1 MRPTQ
6 LRPLHRRPG
15 LPAFAPVLCALLG
28 SLLAFAL
35 GITPLHAQGLL
46 AKSFTTAELVLDTSE
61 ARPGDTILAAI
72 QLKSTDG
79 WHTYWRTPGDD
90 GAGGPVGQATR
101 IDWTLPPGI
110 TAGPIQWPVPHKYV
124 EKEFHTHIINEGTL
138 IVPLTVGSTV
148 PQGLQSIAAKV
159 RWLECKEECVPG
171 QASLSAQVRVGTEL
185 KASPAA
191 GIVQSALAQ
200 LPSTNAVNARAFWET
215 DANTNPR
222 QLVIEWSDS
231 IARTGFDFFPYEK
244 QSEFSAKSQSIPA
257 EGATSRLRK
266 WVQKGDSGWPT
277 AVKGVL
283 TTTTSTPR
291 IAAEVTLPITQP
303 GTTPTTTAATPT
315 VVAWGSVLP
324 MLGFAFLGGLLLNI
338 MPCVLPVL
346 ALKILGFVNQAKSD
360 PKYVRQLGLIYGLGV
375 IVSFI
380 ALATIALLVQK
391 AGGVAGWSTAFQNPG
406 FRIGLTILMTLV
418 ALNLFG
424 LFEVTLHPTATETAF
439 VYASKEGPAG
449 AFFNGVLAAALAT
462 PCTAPFLGAAIGFA
476 FTQPPIILLLFFVTA
491 GLGLALPFV
500 VLCWKPAWLKLLPR
514 PGHWME
520 RFKVAMGFP
529 MLATAIW
536 LFWFTATRMG
546 EAGVLWF
553 GLSLVTL
560 AASAW
565 VWGEFVQR
573 ALSRRVA
580 GSVATVLL
588 AAFSFFYLLPKA
600 SERSKIQWQKWS
612 PEAVAKAV
620 ADGHPV
626 LVDFT
631 ADTCLNCKFNKK
643 TSIEIT
649 STLRKLDDLKV
660 IAFEGDFT
668 DADPAIAQEL
678 TRHGRRGVPLVLVYS
693 KFPGKEPKVLPT
705 VLTPDVVHEALD
717 WASKP

>member
-1 MRPTQ
+1 MRRFHP
-6 LRPLHRRPG
+6 RPSYRFAG
-15 LPAFAPVLCALLG
+15 SPALAQFFCALACVVF
-28 SLLAFAL
+28 SAF
-35 GITPLHAQGLL
+35 TPPLRAQGLL
-46 AKSFTTAELVLDTSE
+46 NKSYTSAQLILDASA

-79 WHTYWRTPGDD
+79 WHTYWRNSGDD

-124 EKEFHTHIINEGTL
+124 EKEFHTHIIDEGTL
-138 IVPLTVGSTV
+138 VVPLTLGASA
-148 PQGLQSIAAKV
+148 PQGLQTIGAKV

-171 QASLSAQVRVGTEL
+171 QATLTAQFTVGSESKPSANAELVR
-185 KASPAA
+185 
-191 GIVQSALAQ
+191 SAIAL
-200 LPSTNAVNARAFWET
+200 LPSTNSVSARAYWE
-215 DANTNPR
+215 AGPEANPR
-222 QLVIEWSDS
+222 PLVIEWDPVG
-231 IARTGFDFFPYEK
+231 AQTGFDFFPYEK
-244 QSEFSAKSQSIPA
+244 QTEVSAKTQSMPV
-257 EGATSRLRK
+257 EGGKPRLRK
-266 WVQKGDSGWPT
+266 WVAKGDSGWPSS
-277 AVKGVL
+277 VKGVL
-283 TTTTSTPR
+283 ATTTANPR
-291 IAAEVTLPITQP
+291 AAAEVTLSIAQP
-303 GTTPTTTAATPT
+303 AANSNAIASVPT
-315 VVAWGSVLP
+315 VIAWGSVLP
-324 MLGFAFLGGLLLNI
+324 MLGFAFIGGLLLNI

-375 IVSFI
+375 IVSFV

-406 FRIGLTILMTLV
+406 FRIGLTVLMTLV

-424 LFEVTLHPTATETAF
+424 LFEVTLHPTATEAAF

-476 FTQPPIILLLFFVTA
+476 FTQPPVILLLFFVTA

-520 RFKVAMGFP
+520 RFKIAMGFP

-553 GLSLVTL
+553 GLCLVTL

-573 ALSRRVA
+573 THTRRAA
-580 GSVATVLL
+580 GIVATLVL
-588 AAFSFFYLLPKA
+588 AAFSLFYLLPKA

-612 PEAVAKAV
+612 PEAVARAV
-620 ADGHPV
+620 AEGHPV

-643 TSIEIT
+643 TSIEIA
-649 STLRKLDDLKV
+649 STIRKLDELKV
-660 IAFEGDFT
+660 ISFEGDFT

-693 KFPGKEPKVLPT
+693 KVPGKDPKVLPT
-705 VLTPDVVHEALD
+705 LLTPDIVHEALD
-717 WASKP
+717 WAAKP